1 MPDKI
6 ELKEV
11 TFAYGPMPVLRNASI
26 SVERGEIVLI
36 GGRSGHGMSTL
47 LEICVGLLHPKTGN
61 VFWDG
66 CDCAEMSKAR
76 LLQVR
81 QSIGFMF
88 QTGALISNYTVFDN
102 IALPL
107 RNRSCLS
114 AGEVEKRVRC
124 EMENLM
130 LVNLDTSYPEAL
142 SVFQCKATAL
152 ARALIGEPDMLFLD
166 DPVGGMDQ
174 QAARGL
180 LNVIEQRWKKKR
192 MGIIMITH
200 DLDPWPHLPGRRFI
214 LESGALSPFAPG
226 MAGTINRTGMKV

>member
-6 ELKEV
+6 ELQEV
-11 TFAYGPMPVLRNASI
+11 SFAYDRMLVLRNI
-26 SVERGEIVLI
+26 SLTVSKGDIVII

-47 LEICVGLLHPKTGN
+47 LELCVGLLHPKTGY
-61 VFWDG
+61 VVWDG
-66 CDCAEMSKAR
+66 YDLAAMSKER

-81 QSIGFMF
+81 RSIGFMF

-107 RNRSCLS
+107 RSYALLS
-114 AGEVEKRVRC
+114 NDEIERRVRF
-124 EMENLM
+124 EMEKVM
-130 LVNLDTSYPEAL
+130 LVNVDTSYPEAL

-152 ARALIGEPDMLFLD
+152 ARALVTEPDIVLLD

-180 LNVIEQRWKKKR
+180 LNIIEERWKKKG
-192 MGIIMITH
+192 MGILMISH
-200 DLDPWPHLPGRRFI
+200 DLDPWPYLPLHRFV
-214 LESGALSPFAPG
+214 LESGTLVRYTSPI
-226 MAGTINRTGMKV
+226 AGTDNRTVMT

>member
-11 TFAYGPMPVLRNASI
+11 SFAYGPVPVLRNVSI
-26 SVERGEIVLI
+26 TVERGAIVLI

-66 CDCAEMSKAR
+66 YDCARMSKAH
-76 LLQVR
+76 LLRVR
-81 QSIGFMF
+81 QSVGFMF

-107 RNRSCLS
+107 RNRSRMS
-114 AGEVEKRVRC
+114 AEAVEKRVRY

-130 LVNLDTSYPEAL
+130 LVDIDTYYPEAL
-142 SVFQCKATAL
+142 SVFQCKAAAL
-152 ARALIGEPDMLFLD
+152 ARAMISDPDMLFID

-174 QAARGL
+174 QTARGL
-180 LNVIEQRWKKKR
+180 LNIIEERWKKKR
-192 MGIIMITH
+192 MGIVMITH
-200 DLDPWPHLPGRRFI
+200 DLDPWPHLPVRRFV
-214 LESGALSPFAPG
+214 LEGGVLSHYTPDR
-226 MAGTINRTGMKV
+226 AGTINRTGNTL

>member
-11 TFAYGPMPVLRNASI
+11 TFAYGPMPVLRNLSI

-47 LEICVGLLHPKTGN
+47 LEICVALLHPKTGN
-61 VFWDG
+61 VLWDG
-66 CDCAEMSKAR
+66 NDCAEMSKER

-88 QTGALISNYTVFDN
+88 QNGALISNHTVFDN
-102 IALPL
+102 IALPI
-107 RNRSCLS
+107 RNRARLS
-114 AGEVEKRVRC
+114 AEAVEQRVRY

-130 LVNLDTSYPEAL
+130 LVNVDTSYPEAL
-142 SVFQCKATAL
+142 SVFQCKAVAL
-152 ARALIGEPDMLFLD
+152 ARALIGEPDMLLLD
-166 DPVGGMDQ
+166 DPVGGMDM

-180 LNVIEQRWKKKR
+180 LNIIEQRWKKKR

-200 DLDPWPHLPGRRFI
+200 DLDPWPHLPVRRFT
-214 LESGALSPFAPG
+214 LESGALSPYTPD
-226 MAGTINRTGMKV
+226 MAGTINRTGNTL